1 MESYNKKYLTGKIS
15 KIDKELKY
23 LDNLIPNGIVKDSIK
38 DEMRLKKKSMSKKL
52 TQNVKKQKIFNQP
65 KAQDQKVNTFFQYL
79 SLKYFIMEL
88 HEVTST

>member
-15 KIDKELKY
+15 KIDKQLKY
-23 LDNLIPNGIVKDSIK
+23 LDNLVPNGIVKDSIK

-65 KAQDQKVNTFFQYL
+65 KAQHPKVNIFFQYL
-79 SLKYFIMEL
+79 SLNIL
-88 HEVTST
+88 

>member
-1 MESYNKKYLTGKIS
+1 MESYNKKYLPGKIS

-23 LDNLIPNGIVKDSIK
+23 LDNLVPNGIVKDSIK

-65 KAQDQKVNTFFQYL
+65 KAQDQKVKTFFQYL
-79 SLKYFIMEL
+79 SLNIL
-88 HEVTST
+88 

>member
-15 KIDKELKY
+15 KMDKQLKY
-23 LDNLIPNGIVKDSIK
+23 LDNLVPNGIVKDSIK

-65 KAQDQKVNTFFQYL
+65 KAQDQKVKNFFQYL
-79 SLKYFIMEL
+79 SLNIL
-88 HEVTST
+88 

>member
-23 LDNLIPNGIVKDSIK
+23 LDNLVPNGIVKDSIK

-79 SLKYFIMEL
+79 SLNIL
-88 HEVTST
+88 